1 MLPEEFLPT
10 DMPLM
15 SVLSGRLCRF
25 AGMLYKTQ
33 CTHVPAGASGS
44 STISARDLVPAG
56 GSFQAR
62 AGEIFFPTHE
72 YFAGIDCPV
81 ANASLVKV
89 RDMVASVPVD
99 SDWGVVA
106 AEGCAVVVADAVQ
119 AASSILINVKL
130 LKMICLILSFLSSLR

>member
-1 MLPEEFLPT
+1 L
-10 DMPLM
+10 
-15 SVLSGRLCRF
+15 

-44 STISARDLVPAG
+44 STISAKEFVLAG
-56 GSFQAR
+56 GSVHAR
-62 AGEIFFPTHE
+62 LGEIFFPVHE

-99 SDWGVVA
+99 SVSGAVV
-106 AEGCAVVVADAVQ
+106 AEGCDVVVADAVQ
-119 AASSILINVKL
+119 DASIMKINVKL
-130 LKMICLILSFLSSLR
+130 IKMICLILSFLSSLR